1 MEMHQIRYFIA
12 MCETLNFTRAAER
25 CNITQPSLTRAI
37 INLEQE
43 LGGPLFHR
51 ERNNT
56 HLTELGQMMQPYL
69 KQILSQVEAAKVR
82 ATAAARLTDVT
93 LKIGVMCSLAPGVFS
108 SFLQEFHAHNPGVEL
123 NVIDDSVGGLASM
136 LAKGNIEVAIYGH
149 PEGADESFHTLPLF
163 EERFVIVVAKGHPFC
178 TLTTVQGDDLDGH
191 DYVNRAHCEYND
203 FADRVLGERGIKQK
217 RVFRSERDGW
227 VEGMI
232 AAGLGYGL
240 FPQSLVTNPE
250 LIIRPL
256 VEPEFIRTLNLVTA
270 RGRPHSPAVGAFVRE
285 AKSHDWLH

>member
-1 MEMHQIRYFIA
+1 MEMHQVRYFIA
-12 MCETLNFTRAAER
+12 LCETLNFTRAAER

-108 SFLQEFHAHNPGVEL
+108 RFLQEFHAYNPGVEL
-123 NVIDDSVGGLASM
+123 NVIDDSVGRLANL
-136 LAKGNIEVAIYGH
+136 LAEGGIEVAIYGH
-149 PEGADESFHTLPLF
+149 PEGGDESFHLLPLF
-163 EERFVIVVAKGHPFC
+163 EERFVIVVPEGHPFC
-178 TLTTVQGDDLDGH
+178 ALATVRGEDLDGH

-203 FADRVLGERGIKQK
+203 FADRVLGERGIRQK

-227 VEGMI
+227 VESMI

-240 FPQSLVTNPE
+240 FPQSLVANPA
-250 LIIRPL
+250 LIVRPL

-285 AKSHDWLH
+285 AKSHKWLH

>member
-1 MEMHQIRYFIA
+1 MEMHQVRYFIA

-108 SFLQEFHAHNPGVEL
+108 SFLHEFHAHNPGVEL
-123 NVIDDSVGGLASM
+123 NVIDDSVGRLASM
-136 LAKGNIEVAIYGH
+136 LAEGKIEVAIYGH
-149 PEGADESFHTLPLF
+149 PEGDDESFHLLPLF
-163 EERFVIVVAKGHPFC
+163 EERFVIVVSEGHPFC
-178 TLTTVQGDDLDGH
+178 ALATVRGDDLDGH
-191 DYVNRAHCEYND
+191 DYVNRAHCEYNE

-240 FPQSLVTNPE
+240 FPQSLVANPA
-250 LIIRPL
+250 LIVRPL

-285 AKSHDWLH
+285 ARSHEWLH